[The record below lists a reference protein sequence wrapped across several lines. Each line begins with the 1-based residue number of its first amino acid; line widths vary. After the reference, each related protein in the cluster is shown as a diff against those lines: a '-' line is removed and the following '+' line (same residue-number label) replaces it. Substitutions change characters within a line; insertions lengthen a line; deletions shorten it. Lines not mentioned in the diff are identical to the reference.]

1 MAKHK
6 SEKPKLCVLD
16 TSVAMHDAE
25 SPENF
30 EENDVHFHVVSI
42 EEMER
47 NKTAPG
53 TKGASA
59 RAALRKI
66 LTFSDAG
73 SLQEGVAT
81 RGKGKFFIS
90 YTSDAD
96 FKELPVGLEIT
107 NDNRIILLAK
117 KLQQTYPDRKVV
129 LVSKEHSMR
138 IKANTCGICAE
149 DYQHDKR
156 IASLEE
162 LYSGFKNILL
172 KNDKLGVLAEL
183 HKEKQIDE
191 DFIKDAAGEELNL
204 YPNHCCLIQGSNGH
218 DAMAIYKKKDHK
230 FVLVKERAR
239 KSKDE
244 VLPKNM
250 YQWFAY
256 ALLMDPTVRILTLSG
271 VPGAGKTLFSVLA
284 GVEQLADRYDQIL
297 AFRLP
302 VEVGPELGFQ
312 PGDMND
318 KFKFWKRPIFS
329 QLKRIF
335 GNASKDD
342 KKKIGKKHD
351 PFFDVTKE
359 YLGDG
364 LFDILPIA
372 HIQGDT
378 FYRVFAF
385 VDEAENTTPREAQ
398 ALITRLGEG
407 SKIVLE
413 GDPSQIFRP
422 RVDSIANGLVDTIT
436 LLTGAEYYA
445 HLYMPVSEREAVV
458 QDIVDRINNR
468 VESGR

>member
-1 MAKHK
+1 MKPK
-6 SEKPKLCVLD
+6 SEKPKIHVLD

-30 EENDVHFHVVSI
+30 KDNDVHFHVVSI

-66 LTFSDAG
+66 LTFSDVG

-96 FKELPVGLEIT
+96 FTELPVGLEIT

-117 KLQQTYPDRKVV
+117 KLQQAHPDRKVV

-162 LYSGFKNILL
+162 LYSGFQNIVL
-172 KNDKLGVLAEL
+172 KNDKLGIFAEL
-183 HKEKQIDE
+183 QQEKQIDE
-191 DFIKDAAGEELNL
+191 DFIRDAAEKELNL
-204 YPNHCCLIQGSNGH
+204 YPNHCCLIRDMSGQ
-218 DAMAIYKKKDHK
+218 DALVIYKKKDGK
-230 FVLVKERAR
+230 FVLVKTHMR

-244 VLPKNM
+244 VLPRNM

-256 ALLMDPTVRILTLSG
+256 AHLMDPTVRILTLNG
-271 VPGAGKTLFSVLA
+271 VAGAGKTLLSVLA
-284 GVEQLADRYDQIL
+284 GVEQLVERYDQIL
-297 AFRLP
+297 VFRP
-302 VEVGPELGFQ
+302 NVEVGPELGFM

-329 QLKRIF
+329 QLRRIF
-335 GNASKDD
+335 ANASKDD
-342 KKKIGKKHD
+342 KKKTGKKTD
-351 PFFDVTKE
+351 PLFDVTKE

-364 LFDILPIA
+364 FLEILPIA

-378 FYRVFAF
+378 FHRIFAL

-407 SKIVLE
+407 SKIVLV

-445 HLYMPVSEREAVV
+445 HLYMPISEREAVV
-458 QDIVDRINNR
+458 QDIVDRISNR
-468 VESGR
+468 GGASQ